1 MATTAEFVIP
11 AETFPLGHLFE
22 TLPDVT
28 IEIEQVVPTN
38 RVILPY
44 FWVRRVPVSVV
55 RERLTARGELDSV
68 SVVEEIDTQALVR
81 ADWNPEAEGVLTGI
95 VETDLTL
102 LSAKGTAD
110 EWRFE
115 FRADDQQQIADFQQY
130 CHDHE
135 VEAELAWLHDIGKM
149 GDLGQYNLTQEQRE
163 ALVLAF
169 NDDYYEIPRQTDL
182 EALAAELGIAR
193 QSFSDRLRRGHKN
206 LIQNTIAQ

>member
-38 RVILPY
+38 REILPY
-44 FWVRRVPVSVV
+44 FWVRRVPVAAV
-55 RERLTARGELDSV
+55 RERLIARGELESV
-68 SVVEEIDTQALVR
+68 SVVDESDGQALVR
-81 ADWNPEAEGVLTGI
+81 ADWNPDAVGVLTGI
-95 VETDLTL
+95 VETELTL
-102 LSAKGTAD
+102 LSAEGTVD

-115 FRADDQQQIADFQQY
+115 FRAEDRQQIADFQQY
-130 CHDHE
+130 CHDHD
-135 VEAELAWLHDIGKM
+135 VEAELVRLHGGGETD
-149 GDLGQYNLTQEQRE
+149 DLGQYNLTPEQRE
-163 ALVLAF
+163 ALLLAF
-169 NDDYYEIPRQTDL
+169 DNGYYEIPHQTDL

-206 LIQNTIAQ
+206 LIQNTIIQ